1 MELFNYEKL
10 IFLNKLSNLI
20 SEDMIDFNSFA
31 YQIIKIDKKSL
42 DNVSVYLSYCQVE
55 EYIFEILPSPTCRSI
70 FKIEVVFLH
79 FIYL

>member
-1 MELFNYEKL
+1 MELFNYKKL

-55 EYIFEILPSPTCRSI
+55 EYIFENLPSPTCRSI